1 MLEGKLTP
9 QNKYTES
16 ERYRMYTSKYYQNM
30 HAHEYIKLVRN
41 PLESFLGRYVDYIP
55 VLVSTYLSGN
65 DVG

>member
-9 QNKYTES
+9 QNKHTES
-16 ERYRMYTSKYYQNM
+16 ERYKMHTSKYYQNM
-30 HAHEYIKLVRN
+30 CARAVRVRN
-41 PLESFLGRYVDYIP
+41 PLESLLRRYVGYIP